1 MNKPTKI
8 TFNLPE
14 SENQILEEYCEQTG
28 RNKTDVLRE
37 FIRSLKLE
45 LQNTDVDHS

>member
-1 MNKPTKI
+1 MAKAAKI

-14 SENQILEEYCEQTG
+14 SENQVLEEYCEQTG

-37 FIRSLKLE
+37 FIRSLKLK
-45 LQNTDVDHS
+45 LQNADVDRS